1 MAIASTFNARDAGN
15 YERTMGR
22 WSRRLA
28 VGFAAFAGLAPDE
41 HVLDVGCGT
50 GSLLFHLA
58 DAAERPV
65 LTGIDAS
72 AVYVAAAAQRA
83 GTRRITVE
91 EGDATALRFADAS
104 FDRALSQLVFQFIPN
119 ARRAAAEMVR
129 VVRPGGTVA
138 AAVWASGGGMVLQRM
153 FLDTAAQLDPAAVA
167 LRAHTFT
174 RPLTRRG
181 ELAAMWQDVGLQDV
195 VEDTVTIWME
205 HANFADYWDP
215 IAAGEG
221 TLGRYVSAMSD
232 DKRTELQ
239 HHLRIAYELGEPDGP
254 RSFTAT
260 AMVCRGIRPGGELR

>member
-1 MAIASTFNARDAGN
+1 MAVASSFNARDAGN

-28 VGFAAFAGLAPDE
+28 TGFAAFAGLAPGE
-41 HVLDVGCGT
+41 RVLDVGCGT

-58 DAAERPV
+58 DAPERPR

-72 AVYVAAAAQRA
+72 TIYVAAAAQRA
-83 GTRRITVE
+83 GGRPIVVE

-104 FDRALSQLVFQFIPN
+104 FDRVLSQLVLQFIPD
-119 ARRAAAEMVR
+119 ARRAVAEMVR

-181 ELAAMWQDVGLQDV
+181 ELAAMWQGLGLRDV

-205 HANFADYWDP
+205 HADFADYWDP

-221 TLGRYVSAMSD
+221 TLGRYVTAMED
-232 DKRTELQ
+232 DQRAELRR
-239 HHLRIAYELGEPDGP
+239 HLQAAYELGEPDGP
-254 RSFTAT
+254 RAFTAT
-260 AMVCRGIRPGGELR
+260 AMVCRGLRPG